1 MALLATEKGQGMIER
16 KDIYGIE
23 PEKAARGHHRKEV
36 SERIEGAF
44 DVRRSIESIKKD
56 PENEE
61 KSLDLLSKLEKL
73 KVGEDDKLIEFALK
87 ELIDLTKSNSPVLME
102 QPDDWEKSAV
112 HWAAKMGSQSALR
125 LFAHKALLD
134 LDHKD
139 KRYKNSPAHTVLEH
153 CENDENAAQALAFLF
168 SRKDEARGL
177 RSILLDEN
185 GEGNT
190 VMKLMIDKSLQDAR
204 DDAVV
209 DDRRL
214 LNAVL
219 RALAVFEGEEGESQR
234 AIVLNEEYEKVSKH
248 LPMGMT
254 HHFFLSH
261 YQANAGDACGNL
273 CFALKEKHFKV
284 WYDKQA
290 EDVTE
295 EGMMAGVESS
305 EVFILFLSKGIF
317 TRKFCRLEIKKAF
330 ESKKHIMT
338 LFEEDPTKGNFDFT
352 EEMLVGVPED
362 FHDIAKKIMKDYE
375 AMPFRRRDYEMVA
388 MLNQIEK
395 LYFKYREKKAK
406 EKASKKAKE
415 NVSRLSR
422 DQIRG
427 SMAAFDTNHD
437 GVLDEQEY
445 AHALTAEI
453 ESADYQLQL
462 AKAAGARVGSGDAG
476 EGEGGGD

>member
-1 MALLATEKGQGMIER
+1 MALLATEKGRGMIEC

-23 PEKAARGHHRKEV
+23 PENAARGHLRKEV
-36 SERIEGAF
+36 SERIKGAF

-87 ELIDLTKSNSPVLME
+87 ELIDLTKSKSPVLME
-102 QPDDWEKSAV
+102 QPDYWEKSAV

-125 LFAHKALLD
+125 LFADNALLD

-139 KRYKNSPAHTVLEH
+139 KQYRNSPAHTVLEH
-153 CENDENAAQALAFLF
+153 CKNDENAAQALAFLF
-168 SRKDEARGL
+168 SRKDL
-177 RSILLDEN
+177 SSILLDEN
-185 GEGNT
+185 GEGST
-190 VMKLMIDKSLQDAR
+190 VMKLMVDKSLQDAR

-219 RALAVFEGEEGESQR
+219 RALAVFQGEEDESQR
-234 AIVLNEEYEKVSKH
+234 AIVLNAEYEKVSKQ
-248 LPMGMT
+248 LPKGMT

-261 YQANAGDACGNL
+261 YQANAGDACGIL
-273 CFALKEKHFKV
+273 CETLKKRHFKV
-284 WYDKQA
+284 WYDKEA
-290 EDVTE
+290 EDVNE
-295 EGMMAGVESS
+295 EAMMAGVEKS
-305 EVFILFLSKGIF
+305 EVFILFLSEGVF
-317 TRKFCRLEIKKAF
+317 TRHFCRLEIKKAV

-338 LFEEDPTKGNFDFT
+338 LLEEDPRKGNFDFAK
-352 EEMLVGVPED
+352 EREKLVDVPED
-362 FHDIAKKIMKDYE
+362 FRDIASNIMDKYE
-375 AMPFRRRDYEMVA
+375 AMPFRRRDYEKEA

-406 EKASKKAKE
+406 ER
-415 NVSRLSR
+415 VSRPSQA
-422 DQIRG
+422 QIRG
-427 SMAAFDTNHD
+427 SMAVFDTNHD

-445 AHALTAEI
+445 AHALTAEN
-453 ESADYQLQL
+453 ESAAYQLQL
-462 AKAAGARVGSGDAG
+462 TSSSATGARRRAGSGDAG